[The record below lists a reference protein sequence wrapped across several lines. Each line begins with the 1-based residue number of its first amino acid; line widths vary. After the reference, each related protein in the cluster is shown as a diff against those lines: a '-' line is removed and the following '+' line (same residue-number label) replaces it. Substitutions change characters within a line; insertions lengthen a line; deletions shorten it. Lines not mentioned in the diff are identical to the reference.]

1 MCHCSKWEHI
11 AHYTPKN
18 QNTAKTNFRERARA
32 RTHTHATRLVFQQD
46 PCCIAPS
53 NSDGKERSVLE
64 RLSHYSKRQ
73 KYSLVA

>member
-32 RTHTHATRLVFQQD
+32 HTHTQHVWFSSKIRVVLHLLT
-46 PCCIAPS
+46 PT
-53 NSDGKERSVLE
+53 ERRGASWNVCHIIPNGRNIVL
-64 RLSHYSKRQ
+64 
-73 KYSLVA
+73 